1 MGRCACIL
9 SRATRHHVHTHV
21 TRHHHP
27 FPPPQVTLH
36 GEGTQTKLKVS
47 SRHTS
52 PLSLPAPR
60 SPRAP
65 LPRSPRSPLSP
76 PHISRSSACSA
87 DSPRTTT
94 RGGDHLVDGQQVGP
108 AGVPWTPRGQHT
120 RGQTR
125 GGAWGQRGDYRKGG
139 DGGAAGQ
146 DGFGRSR
153 QITPFENIQ
162 NKGRWEGAAC
172 GGRDDVQRLVFD
184 GERGRGLGRRCR
196 GCVRERAWL
205 LATHLGP
212 AECTHALN
220 SEADSGNKRTTVL

>member
-1 MGRCACIL
+1 MRVGRCACIL

-94 RGGDHLVDGQQVGP
+94 RGGDHLVDGQQVGARRSTVDA
-108 AGVPWTPRGQHT
+108 AGAAYTWADA
-120 RGQTR
+120 R
-125 GGAWGQRGDYRKGG
+125 GGLGDRGGDYRKGG

-184 GERGRGLGRRCR
+184 GERGSWADAAEVACE
-196 GCVRERAWL
+196 RERGYSQLTLDL
-205 LATHLGP
+205 LSAHTH
-212 AECTHALN
+212 
-220 SEADSGNKRTTVL
+220 